1 MTLYLAS
8 TSPAR
13 LMLLRSAGIEPV
25 IVHSH
30 VDEPATVAA
39 AEAVSGPLSTP
50 DMVALLGRAKAE
62 AVTRDTDGH
71 PLDGFV
77 LGGDSSFELD
87 GVSRGK
93 PHTPER
99 ATARWEAQRGRT
111 GTLYS
116 GHWLIDYRGGVPR
129 AATGGV
135 ARATVTFA
143 DNITDAEI
151 AAYVASGEPLWVA
164 GAFTLDS
171 LAGAFISEISGHPST
186 VIGLSLPL
194 LRDSFAELGVLWTD
208 LWNRPGALG
217 TAEL

>member
-25 IVHSH
+25 VVPSH
-30 VDEPATVAA
+30 VDEPAAVAA
-39 AEAVSGPLSTP
+39 AEAISGPLTTP
-50 DMVALLGRAKAE
+50 EMVALLGRAKAE
-62 AVTRDTDGH
+62 AVTTDAEGA
-71 PLDGFV
+71 PLNGYV

-87 GVSRGK
+87 GVSQGK
-93 PHTPER
+93 PHTAER
-99 ATARWEAQRGRT
+99 ATARWHAQRGRT

-116 GHWLIDYRGGVPR
+116 GHWLIEYRDGVAG
-129 AATGGV
+129 AATGAV
-135 ARATVTFA
+135 AQATVTFA
-143 DNITDAEI
+143 ENITDTEI
-151 AAYVASGEPLWVA
+151 DAYVASGEPLWVA

-194 LRDSFAELGVLWTD
+194 LRESFAELGVEWTD
-208 LWNRPGALG
+208 LWNRSGALG
-217 TAEL
+217 EMEL